1 MSAAPKRPDRDA
13 VSAFV
18 VAGWS
23 GFYVMLV
30 ELLSSRL
37 LAPFFGSSIY
47 VWGSIIFVFMLGLAI
62 GYLLGGLYSRRD
74 ASLRR
79 LAALQA
85 LSALAT
91 LPTLFW
97 GEAVAGWLFDTGIDV
112 RTASLA
118 ACVAL
123 FFIPTVFAGMV
134 SPYAVRIIIKDRASS
149 GRDAGYLYFV
159 STLGSSA
166 GTLLTSFFFVLWWE
180 VNAILAG
187 GIGVSVAV
195 CAIAALTA
203 GKAAAKVQH
212 PEEAAS

>member
-1 MSAAPKRPDRDA
+1 MSAAPLRPDRDA
-13 VSAFV
+13 LSAFV
-18 VAGWS
+18 IAGWS

-37 LAPFFGSSIY
+37 LAPFFGSSIH

-62 GYLLGGLYSRRD
+62 GYLLGGLYSRKD
-74 ASLRR
+74 ASLKR
-79 LAALQA
+79 LAFLQA

-97 GEAVAGWLFDTGIDV
+97 GEAVAGWLFDTGMDV
-112 RTASLA
+112 RFAALA

-123 FFIPTVFAGMV
+123 FFVPTVFAGMV
-134 SPYAVRIIIKDRASS
+134 SPYAVRIIIKDRDSS

-180 VNAILAG
+180 VNVILAG
-187 GIGVSVAV
+187 GIGFSLLV
-195 CAIAALTA
+195 CAGAALL
-203 GKAAAKVQH
+203 AAAAHKKSIT
-212 PEEAAS
+212 P

>member
-1 MSAAPKRPDRDA
+1 MSAPAQRPDRDTLF
-13 VSAFV
+13 AFV

-62 GYLLGGLYSRRD
+62 GYLLGGLYSRGN

-123 FFIPTVFAGMV
+123 FFVPTVFAGMV

-187 GIGVSVAV
+187 GVAVSVAV
-195 CAIAALTA
+195 CAIAAL
-203 GKAAAKVQH
+203 AASRAAPNTQH
-212 PEEAAS
+212 QEAAS

>member
-1 MSAAPKRPDRDA
+1 MTAAPKRPDRDA
-13 VSAFV
+13 LSAFI

-62 GYLLGGLYSRRD
+62 GYLLGGLYSREN

-97 GEAVAGWLFDTGIDV
+97 GEGVAGWLFDTGIDV
-112 RTASLA
+112 RSASLA

-123 FFIPTVFAGMV
+123 FFIPTIFAGMV

-187 GIGVSVAV
+187 GIGVSLAV

-203 GKAAAKVQH
+203 GKAGAKVQQQL
-212 PEEAAS
+212 EAAS

>member
-1 MSAAPKRPDRDA
+1 MSAAPSRPPRDA
-13 VSAFV
+13 LSAFA

-62 GYLLGGLYSRRD
+62 GYLLGGLYSRGV
-74 ASLRR
+74 SSVPR
-79 LAALQA
+79 LAGIQA
-85 LSALAT
+85 LSALTT
-91 LPTLFW
+91 LPTLFL
-97 GEAVAGWLFDTGIDV
+97 GEPIAGWLFDSGIDV
-112 RTASLA
+112 RFGSLA

-134 SPYAVRIIIKDRASS
+134 SPYAVRIIVRDQVSS

-166 GTLLTSFFFVLWWE
+166 GTLFTSFFFVLWWE
-180 VNAILAG
+180 VNTILAAG
-187 GIGVSVAV
+187 
-195 CAIAALTA
+195 IAASLLICLTA
-203 GKAAAKVQH
+203 ALISRRRAA
-212 PEEAAS
+212 P